1 MLKLIQTEFLKL
13 RRRKFVWLTF
23 SAALIMPFFALLY
36 FKYLGKTGVDPIL
49 FYKWSAFGYTLWI
62 ILPVILG
69 ILCAMLMREEN
80 QYDIT
85 TQLWIV
91 PVSKMGY
98 FFSKFFV
105 IFIYSVCFMMMNAIA
120 SVMFSVIS
128 GCVLFGWGSVL
139 FLFEKCL
146 EMGILTAFALLPIL
160 AAAASQKGYIL
171 PVCVTLVYA
180 FSGFFIM
187 PVNMYL
193 HPLSSMGVI
202 IMRNKEIPGL
212 TFTQEINLPS
222 AFLCIIIWDL
232 ISIIFAGI
240 RLRRRK

>member
-91 PVSKMGY
+91 PVGKMGY

-128 GCVLFGWGSVL
+128 GCVLFGWESVL